1 MLYLITYDLKNP
13 GKNYNE
19 LYDAIKQLGRAWWHY
34 MDSVWLVQTQLSVD
48 DCNNSLRPF
57 IDNNDFIFVVDITNQ
72 ARQGWLPEKAWNWI
86 REHNN

>member
-19 LYDAIKQLGRAWWHY
+19 LYDGIKQLGRAWWHY
-34 MDSVWLVQTQLSVD
+34 MDSVWLIQTQLSVD
-48 DCNNSLRPF
+48 DCNNNLRPF
-57 IDNNDFIFVVDITNQ
+57 MDNNDYIFVVDITNQ